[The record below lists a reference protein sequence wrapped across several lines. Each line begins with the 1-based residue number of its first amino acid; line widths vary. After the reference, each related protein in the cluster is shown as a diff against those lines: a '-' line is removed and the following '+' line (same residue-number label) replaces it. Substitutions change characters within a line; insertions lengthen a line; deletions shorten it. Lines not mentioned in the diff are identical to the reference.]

1 MQIRQLVAVLALLSM
16 SGGSALA
23 GNRHHVI
30 IDGGMVHLRGA
41 LTEAACSVSTESAH
55 QIIDMGQFRSN
66 QFGDLGSFASPVEF
80 NIRLTECSTAV
91 SNTVGVAFY
100 GVTDGKDPQVL
111 KAGEGEN
118 AATGVG
124 LALFDRNGDII
135 PPNTPPR
142 TGMALHE
149 GENILRFMA
158 RYRATSRQVVAGN
171 ADASTWFALTYQ

>member
-1 MQIRQLVAVLALLSM
+1 MQIRQLFVVLTLLGM
-16 SGGSALA
+16 SGESALA
-23 GNRHHVI
+23 GNMHHVI

-41 LTEAACSVSTESAH
+41 LTEAACSVSIENIH
-55 QIIDMGQFRSN
+55 QVVDMGQFRSN

-91 SNTVGVAFY
+91 SNTVGVTFF

-124 LALFDRNGDII
+124 LALFDDNGDII

-142 TGMALHE
+142 VGMALHE
-149 GENILRFMA
+149 NENILRFMA
-158 RYRATSRQVVAGN
+158 RYRATARQVVAGN
-171 ADASTWFALTYQ
+171 ADVSTWFALTYQ